1 MLTKYLKFH
10 LTNTAVNNLPRKSGK
25 HRNYDLFYLY
35 VTGHQSYKSG
45 ASEVKCLE
53 SVNVGILLDASG
65 YFTTSEPGDTRTDYT
80 SCAALDF
87 L

>member
-1 MLTKYLKFH
+1 MI
-10 LTNTAVNNLPRKSGK
+10 NTASNNLPRKSGK

-45 ASEVKCLE
+45 AAELKCLE
-53 SVNVGILLDASG
+53 SVSVGILLDENG
-65 YFTTSEPGDTRTDYT
+65 YHSTPTEEITDYT
-80 SCAALDF
+80 SCAAIDF